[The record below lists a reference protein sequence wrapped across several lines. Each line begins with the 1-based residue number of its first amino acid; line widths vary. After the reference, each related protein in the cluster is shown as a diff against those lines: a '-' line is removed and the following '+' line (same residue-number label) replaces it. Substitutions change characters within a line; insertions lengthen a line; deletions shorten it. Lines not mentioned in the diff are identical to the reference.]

1 MIRRW
6 NCDDKDYARHG
17 GAVDEDDLTADI
29 KPPLDAISIKCSK
42 QMLVYAA
49 GLLLLW
55 YILISLHIAHSYQFI
70 IIIEDTSLLSC
81 GT

>member
-17 GAVDEDDLTADI
+17 GAVDEDDPTEDI

-55 YILISLHIAHSYQFI
+55 HILISLYTVIS
-70 IIIEDTSLLSC
+70 SLLLSKIRRYC
-81 GT
+81 LVARD

>member
-42 QMLVYAA
+42 QMLVYAV

-55 YILISLHIAHSYQFI
+55 HILISLYTVIS
-70 IIIEDTSLLSC
+70 SLLLSKIRC
-81 GT
+81 YCLVARD